1 MAEKE
6 ELGTFWDH
14 LDALRSILFKIIIAV
29 MVFTIIAFGF
39 KEILS
44 DIVMAPKNSDFISY
58 RIMGRL
64 GDMLNMPFIKPQD
77 FHVEMINTKL
87 ASQFLIHMKMAL
99 MMAVLLVSPY
109 ILYGLFSFIS
119 PALYKNERK
128 YTIRIV
134 FGGYVMFLLG
144 AAVSYFVIFPLTFRF
159 LGTYQFSSDVQNFI
173 NLETY
178 IDTMLM
184 LNLMMGIVFELPIV
198 SWLLAKLGFLTDR
211 FMISYRRHAII
222 VILIIAAII
231 TPTSDIF
238 TLTVVSLPIYLLYE
252 ASIIIVRRTTRVI
265 EEDET
270 TEITRISE

>member
-1 MAEKE
+1 MSGKE
-6 ELGTFWDH
+6 DLGTFWDH
-14 LDALRSILFKIIIAV
+14 LDALRSVLFKIIIAV
-29 MVFTIIAFGF
+29 LVFTVLAFGF
-39 KEILS
+39 KETLS
-44 DIVMAPKNSDFISY
+44 DIVMAPKNADFISY
-58 RIMGRL
+58 RLMGRI
-64 GDMLNMPFIKPQD
+64 GEMLNMPFIIPQD
-77 FHVEMINTKL
+77 FKVEMINTKL

-109 ILYGLFSFIS
+109 ILYGLFSFVS
-119 PALYKNERK
+119 PALYTNERK

-144 AAVSYFVIFPLTFRF
+144 VAVSYFVIFPLTFRF

-173 NLETY
+173 NLESY

-198 SWLLAKLGFLTDR
+198 SWLLAKLGFISDR
-211 FMISYRRHAII
+211 FMISYRRHAIV

-252 ASIIIVRRTTRVI
+252 ASILIVKRTTRVI

-270 TEITRISE
+270 SEVTRISD

>member
-1 MAEKE
+1 MSGKE
-6 ELGTFWDH
+6 DIGTFWDH
-14 LDALRSILFKIIIAV
+14 LDALRSVLFKIIIAV
-29 MVFTIIAFGF
+29 LVFTVLAFGF
-39 KEILS
+39 KETLS
-44 DIVMAPKNSDFISY
+44 DIVMAPKNADFISY
-58 RIMGRL
+58 RLMSRIGE
-64 GDMLNMPFIKPQD
+64 MLNLPFIIPQD
-77 FHVEMINTKL
+77 FKVEMINTKL

-109 ILYGLFSFIS
+109 ILYGLFSFVS
-119 PALYKNERK
+119 PALYTNERK

-144 AAVSYFVIFPLTFRF
+144 VAVSYFVIFPLTFRF

-173 NLETY
+173 NLESY

-198 SWLLAKLGFLTDR
+198 SWLLAKLGLISDH
-211 FMISYRRHAII
+211 FMISYRRHAIV

-252 ASIIIVRRTTRVI
+252 ASILIVKRTTRVI

-270 TEITRISE
+270 SEVTRISD

>member
-1 MAEKE
+1 MSGKE
-6 ELGTFWDH
+6 DIGTFWDH
-14 LDALRSILFKIIIAV
+14 LDALRSVLFKIIIAV
-29 MVFTIIAFGF
+29 LVFTVLAFGF
-39 KEILS
+39 KETLS
-44 DIVMAPKNSDFISY
+44 DIVMAPKNADFISY
-58 RIMGRL
+58 RLMGRI
-64 GDMLNMPFIKPQD
+64 GEMLNLPFIIPQD
-77 FHVEMINTKL
+77 FKVEMINTKL

-109 ILYGLFSFIS
+109 ILYGLFSFVS
-119 PALYKNERK
+119 PALYTNERK

-144 AAVSYFVIFPLTFRF
+144 VAVSYFVIFPLTFRF

-173 NLETY
+173 NLESY

-198 SWLLAKLGFLTDR
+198 SWLLAKLGFISDR
-211 FMISYRRHAII
+211 FMISYRRHAIV

-252 ASIIIVRRTTRVI
+252 ASILIVKRTTRVI

-270 TEITRISE
+270 SEVARISD

>member
-1 MAEKE
+1 MSGKE
-6 ELGTFWDH
+6 DIGTFWDH
-14 LDALRSILFKIIIAV
+14 LDALRSVLFKIIIAV
-29 MVFTIIAFGF
+29 LVFTVLAFGF
-39 KEILS
+39 KETLS
-44 DIVMAPKNSDFISY
+44 DIVMAPKNADFISY
-58 RIMGRL
+58 RLMGRI
-64 GDMLNMPFIKPQD
+64 GEMLNLPFIIPQD
-77 FHVEMINTKL
+77 FKVEMINTKL

-109 ILYGLFSFIS
+109 ILYGLFSFVS
-119 PALYKNERK
+119 PALYTNERK

-144 AAVSYFVIFPLTFRF
+144 VAVSYFVIFPLTFRF

-173 NLETY
+173 NLESY

-198 SWLLAKLGFLTDR
+198 SWLLAKLGFISDR
-211 FMISYRRHAII
+211 FMISYRRHAIV

-252 ASIIIVRRTTRVI
+252 ASILIVKRTTRVI

-270 TEITRISE
+270 SEVTRISD